1 MFKNYLKIALRS
13 IQKEKFFTGIKIGG
27 FALGIA
33 ACLLIALFI
42 RDELGYDTHY
52 SRSDQIYRVVMQAE
66 IDGEMKKSTH
76 FPLPM
81 AQTLEA
87 DFPEI
92 EKAGKVYGSAL
103 SSGGKRA
110 FRPDAETQNV
120 FEQGFLYG
128 DQNIF
133 EILEIPL
140 LQGNPEEV
148 LIGPRS
154 LVISESKAVKYF
166 PNGKALGQTLILDDN
181 ASRPY
186 TITGVMP
193 DFPGNSHLDFD
204 FLLPIDDSNA
214 SWTSQ
219 NYFTYVLLDEK
230 SNVTTLQ
237 DKMRSI
243 LKKYVIPAQ
252 IKRGRDASFIEVL
265 KKIEYKLQPIG
276 DIHLKSDI
284 AMADGLQHG
293 NLRFVWLFAAIAGF
307 ILLLACIN
315 FVNLSTARSAK
326 RAKEVGLRKT
336 VGAFKSNLVAQFLT
350 ESVLFSLIS
359 FILGVLT
366 AWMLLPLFNAIAE
379 KTIEMP
385 WTAGPFL
392 PALLISALII
402 GIISGLYPAF
412 YLSAFRPVSVL
423 KGSLNTG
430 GKSARLR
437 SGLVVFQFA
446 TSVVLIIGTLIIY
459 KQMNFILE
467 KDLGYDKEQVVI
479 LEGANI
485 LGSKTD
491 SFKQQ
496 LLQLTQVQKVSASD
510 YLPVEGSKRNQT
522 TFTMVGEGSENA
534 GILSQTWR
542 IDYDYIKTM
551 GMQIV
556 EGRDFSREFA
566 SDSVNSII
574 INKKMAHDL
583 GLEQPLGKQIDNN
596 YRHWTI
602 VGIVDDFHF
611 KSMKEDI
618 TPLALCV
625 GSDLGTIAIKVNPGN
640 IAESLAAI
648 TAIWNRNVPNQ
659 ALSYTFLD
667 QRFAQMHKDVLR
679 MGQIFN
685 SFAFFAIFV
694 ACLGLFALSAFMV
707 EQRKKE
713 ISIRIVL
720 GAPFQAIYTLLTW
733 DFLKLI
739 LLSILIAVPI
749 GWYMMHRWLEDFAY
763 RIDLGWQVFLSA
775 GAIALVIALFTISYQ
790 SISASLTQPLKSLR
804 SE

>member
-1 MFKNYLKIALRS
+1 MFKNYLKIAWRS
-13 IQKEKFFTGIKIGG
+13 IQKEKFFTSIKIGG
-27 FALGIA
+27 FALGITT
-33 ACLLIALFI
+33 CLLIALFI

-52 SRSDQIYRVVMQAE
+52 SKSDQMYRVVLQAE
-66 IDGEMKKSTH
+66 INGEMKKSTH

-92 EKAGKVYGSAL
+92 EKAGKIYGSAL

-110 FRPDAETQNV
+110 FRSHAETQNV

-140 LQGNPEEV
+140 LQGNPEEA
-148 LIGPRS
+148 LIGPRN

-166 PNGKALGQTLILDDN
+166 PNGKVLGQTLILDDN

-186 TITGVMP
+186 TVTGVMP
-193 DFPGNSHLDFD
+193 DFPSNSHLHFD

-219 NYFTYVLLDEK
+219 NYFTYVVLDEK
-230 SNVTTLQ
+230 SDVIALQ

-243 LKKYVIPAQ
+243 LNKYVIPAQ
-252 IKRGRDASFIEVL
+252 IKRGRDASFIEIL
-265 KKIEYKLQPIG
+265 KKITYKLQPIG

-284 AMADGLQHG
+284 EMADGLPHG
-293 NLRFVWLFAAIAGF
+293 NLRFVYLFAAIAGF

-315 FVNLSTARSAK
+315 FINLSTARSAN

-359 FILGVLT
+359 FVLGVLG
-366 AWMLLPLFNAIAE
+366 AWALLPLFNSITE

-385 WTAGPFL
+385 WTAGPFI
-392 PALLISALII
+392 PVLLISALII

-412 YLSAFRPVSVL
+412 YLSAFRPVNVL
-423 KGSLNTG
+423 KGSLSIR
-430 GKSARLR
+430 GKSGRLR

-485 LGSKTD
+485 LGSKAD
-491 SFKQQ
+491 SFKEQ
-496 LLQLTQVQKVSASD
+496 LLQLNQVQKVSASD
-510 YLPVEGSKRNQT
+510 YFPVEGSKRNQT
-522 TFTMVGEGSENA
+522 TFTVVGEGRENV
-534 GILSQTWR
+534 GVLSQTWR

-556 EGRDFSREFA
+556 DGRDFSREFA

-583 GLEQPLGKQIDNN
+583 GLELPLGKQIDNN
-596 YRHWTI
+596 YQHWNI
-602 VGIVDDFHF
+602 IGVVDDFHF

-618 TPLALCV
+618 TPLAFCI
-625 GSDLGTIAIKVNPGN
+625 GSDLGTIAVKVNPGN
-640 IAESLAAI
+640 IAESLASI

-659 ALSYTFLD
+659 VLSYTFLD
-667 QRFAQMHKDVLR
+667 QRFAQMHNDVLQ

-694 ACLGLFALSAFMV
+694 ACLGLFALAAFMA

-713 ISIRIVL
+713 IGIRKVL
-720 GAPFQAIYTLLTW
+720 GASILGITQ
-733 DFLKLI
+733 
-739 LLSILIAVPI
+739 LLSGDFIKLVLIAMIIAFPI
-749 GWYMMHRWLEDFAY
+749 AFWMMDNWLQDFAY
-763 RIDLGWQVFLSA
+763 RIYIDWTVFGIA
-775 GAIALVIALFTISYQ
+775 GLVALAIALFTVSFQ
-790 SISASLTQPLKSLR
+790 SVRAALTDPAKSLR
-804 SE
+804 TE